1 MLVSEVMTS
10 PALSLPRSATL
21 DDAVE
26 LLGGAGISALPVVDE
41 SGRCVGIVS
50 EADVLREPL
59 PRDPR
64 AHLRPATVVD
74 ATSRALAD
82 VMTPDPRCV
91 SATDDSAQVAALF
104 AQTGFK
110 SLPVV
115 DDDGRLVGVVSRS
128 DILRAMSVSNAALSD
143 AVATAFTE
151 AGLPGR
157 GFTVQA
163 GHVTV
168 TPSDDGL
175 DDAVASVVATVP
187 GVRSVRLG

>member
-1 MLVSEVMTS
+1 MSN
-10 PALSLPRSATL
+10 
-21 DDAVE
+21 AVE
-26 LLGGAGISALPVVDE
+26 PEIRADLESERTELARRLEELTADGSTAPDFDE
-41 SGRCVGIVS
+41 NF
-50 EADVLREPL
+50 A
-59 PRDPR
+59 
-64 AHLRPATVVD
+64 
-74 ATSRALAD
+74 
-82 VMTPDPRCV
+82 
-91 SATDDSAQVAALF
+91 DSAQVAALF

-128 DILRAMSVSNAALSD
+128 DILRAMSVSNAALSE